1 LENKSKEDIERLVDT
16 ILECGYYWNEEH
28 NQFYHPEIRKGIKTS
43 GLDMFTAE
51 SFKETFESSWN
62 NPEWQKETAIRKTCV
77 KLLLLSVPLF
87 LFSLI
92 SFLFLNWKISFAG
105 VVVSIGIAILSE
117 TIKKRSLKREGLY
130 VDTKKIEWCMTCKN
144 HKKVKDYEE
153 ELCLL
158 DEICDADKIPCKI
171 YQETK
176 MVWTDYF
183 DKPKEERT
191 LYPKNCPKWTKK

>member
-1 LENKSKEDIERLVDT
+1 MENKSKEDIERLVDT

-92 SFLFLNWKISFAG
+92 SFLFLTKSTLTCEYI
-105 VVVSIGIAILSE
+105 SE
-117 TIKKRSLKREGLY
+117 TITIFSIMNIIKFFIFTSYIFCTDLQQYIFLLK
-130 VDTKKIEWCMTCKN
+130 
-144 HKKVKDYEE
+144 
-153 ELCLL
+153 
-158 DEICDADKIPCKI
+158 
-171 YQETK
+171 
-176 MVWTDYF
+176 
-183 DKPKEERT
+183 
-191 LYPKNCPKWTKK
+191 